1 MLVLL
6 FLSITLTEEETEAL
20 RTIRQPDLTLPQSSL
35 KYFNN
40 TPIIPSTPQS
50 DPTTGDQQPSNTH
63 DLKNYTGTFSYFS
76 IRGDTTDGQGQNI

>member
-50 DPTTGDQQPSNTH
+50 DLTTGDQQPSNT

-76 IRGDTTDGQGQNI
+76 IRGDTKD